1 MFVQAGLDDERRF
14 NERGVTRP
22 LASPF
27 VKLAGYRVG
36 DARVDNGVQAS
47 EFRAVREDE
56 SSKLDAVHARS
67 EERRVGKEG
76 RSRWSPYHL
85 KKKKRKKT
93 GAAAVRCRARIAGH
107 RQQRRKM

>member
-56 SSKLDAVHARS
+56 SSKLDAVHAGLTVGDRWAKFAKDLFVGRLTGLNEFVRS
-67 EERRVGKEG
+67 EEHTSELQ
-76 RSRWSPYHL
+76 SRLHL
-85 KKKKRKKT
+85 
-93 GAAAVRCRARIAGH
+93 VCRLL
-107 RQQRRKM
+107 